1 MTVLR
6 RAKTTRESSGRYGDL
21 GLGGGEKETQTPKPE
36 KRPVK
41 EIADEVQ
48 RAVSQS
54 GVDPPP
60 PPPQRHPSAKGS
72 RPAPTHRSTSS
83 TSMSSST
90 LMPRSSA
97 PQASAF
103 TAAADR
109 YRRDYPNLRT
119 WSLTGLFSDTG
130 RPLRNPLALIIVNQP
145 ITRLDT
151 LRRAWYASSV
161 RLCADGGANRLYDAL
176 APAERDLLLP
186 TVIKGDL
193 DSLRPDV
200 RAYYTSRG
208 VKIKKVPDQD
218 STDLH
223 KCIAEVEQ
231 IELASSTAFSLLLFG
246 GLSGR
251 FDQTVATCNTML
263 KLDRKAPTY
272 IISEDS
278 LAWVL
283 PAGAHLIEIDQTT
296 MGETCGLLPLS
307 GPSRIRTEGLK
318 WDFDWMSELGGSV
331 SSSNHVTD
339 RDAFVVTTGTI
350 FWTVEI
356 PQDLPPPK
364 RSSGGAVEEVTRGV
378 RELGNKMGSVGREM
392 GRDLQRRI
400 SGGAVPRADK
410 TAAWDSD
417 EDRDDVRLNAHNSR
431 GSMSRP
437 HTIHDHEEDGYAQLD

>member
-6 RAKTTRESSGRYGDL
+6 RAKTTRESSSRYGDL
-21 GLGGGEKETQTPKPE
+21 GVASGERGERE

-72 RPAPTHRSTSS
+72 RPAPTLRTSS
-83 TSMSSST
+83 NSASASSTPVPGPRTSSMSAPAASSF
-90 LMPRSSA
+90 M
-97 PQASAF
+97 Q
-103 TAAADR
+103 TAEK
-109 YRRDYPNLRT
+109 YRREDPGLRT
-119 WSLTGLFSDTG
+119 WSLTGLLSDTG
-130 RPLRNPLALIIVNQP
+130 RPLRNPLAMIILNQP

-151 LRRAWYASSV
+151 LRRAWAASSV

-176 APAERDLLLP
+176 SPSEREIMLP
-186 TVIKGDL
+186 TIIKGDL

-200 RAYYTSRG
+200 RAYYSSRG
-208 VKIKKVPDQD
+208 VKVKKVADQD

-223 KCIAEVEQ
+223 KCIDEVET
-231 IELASSTAFSLLLFG
+231 IELASGTSFSLLLFG

-251 FDQTVATCNTML
+251 FDQTIATCSTML
-263 KLDRKAPTY
+263 KLQRKAPTF

-278 LAWVL
+278 LAWCL
-283 PAGAHLIEIDQTT
+283 PSGAHLIEIDQAT
-296 MGETCGLLPLS
+296 MGETCGLLPLA

-318 WDFDWMSELGGSV
+318 WDFDWLSSMDGPV

-339 RDAFVVTTGTI
+339 KDAFVHTSETI

-356 PQDLPPPK
+356 RPDLPPP
-364 RSSGGAVEEVTRGV
+364 RRSGGAVEEVTRGV
-378 RELGNKMGSVGREM
+378 RELGSKVGSVGREM
-392 GRDLQRRI
+392 GREVQRRI
-400 SGGAVPRADK
+400 SVQRDRPRDG
-410 TAAWDSD
+410 WDSD
-417 EDRDDVRLNAHNSR
+417 DRDDVRLNDYR
-431 GSMSRP
+431 EPGRP
-437 HTIHDHEEDGYAQLD
+437 HTLHDHEEDGYAQLD